1 LGVRWL
7 IQIDPL
13 QKIPI
18 LSSCS
23 LCKSVMKIHD
33 LRPCTSTHGKGEQQ
47 SHYCIR
53 NCRWCRTADFSTKC
67 TKIDHI
73 TCWERHLPQEQEDN
87 DPHEPVDPLQRLY
100 VDAVTYSEKNV
111 SVQEKLHEQ
120 DRIAQWFTI
129 KSDSL
134 GTGIPRLSVTDR
146 FRHLCNPGALPNE
159 YSLRQFP
166 GFVSFI
172 GDTGIGKST
181 LLRAMI
187 LMGHLDPS
195 GTQYKEDETHLED
208 KIAGLRN
215 ALAQNAYGPV
225 SRSGSTSQ
233 MTNPTSF
240 GVHLYRDI
248 AALTNNQTDGSQ
260 FSRDTP
266 ILFADCEGFRAGH
279 ALTNAELTDS
289 RTPSPNLII
298 DLPITAKSYGKDGK
312 DGIDLFYARF
322 LYTVSDVV
330 VLVMDGDTKFFPTMQ
345 RLVEWAASAVYRS
358 VNHLAQKTLII
369 VRNMAKLDDEELY
382 SAKDLKKRLL
392 NKELPKFWETSPLL
406 KDFVDNFN
414 NKQNAYDH
422 KIVDNNDLLKKFF
435 SKVRAC
441 NVPDTR
447 TAPLEK
453 AFEQYQDL
461 RNQIVDA
468 SETSQLLRS
477 KNWMQYNVPMLS
489 HILNHAFEHFRTSD
503 KPFDFYQAA
512 RNDNPNPVSVSDH
525 ISNFIR
531 HLHLLPTFPP
541 EMIPEV
547 IAICLVTWARRNF
560 ELGERI
566 FPRMNVPYLQTN

>member
-1 LGVRWL
+1 MC
-7 IQIDPL
+7 L
-13 QKIPI
+13 QEIPI
-18 LSSCS
+18 SSICS
-23 LCKSVMKIHD
+23 LCKSAMKIHE
-33 LRPCTSTHGKGEQQ
+33 LRSCTGRHGKGEQQ
-47 SHYCIR
+47 SLYCIR
-53 NCRWCRTADFSTKC
+53 NCRWCRTADFSTNC
-67 TKIDHI
+67 TETGHI
-73 TCWERHLPQEQEDN
+73 TCWQRHLPQEQEDN
-87 DPHEPVDPLQRLY
+87 DPHEPLDPLQRLY
-100 VDAVTYSEKNV
+100 VDAVIYSEKNV
-111 SVQEKLHEQ
+111 VVQDRLHEQ

-129 KSDSL
+129 KSALSER
-134 GTGIPRLSVTDR
+134 GVPRLNVTDR

-159 YSLRQFP
+159 YSSRQFP

-195 GTQYKEDETHLED
+195 GMQYKEDETRLEE

-248 AALTNNQTDGSQ
+248 AVPADNQTDDSQ

-279 ALTNAELTDS
+279 TLTNAELADS
-289 RTPSPNLII
+289 RASSPNVII
-298 DLPITAKSYGKDGK
+298 DMPITAKSYGKNGK

-330 VLVMDGDTKFFPTMQ
+330 VLVMDADTKFFPTMQ

-369 VRNMAKLDDEELY
+369 VRNKATLDDNELY
-382 SAKDLKKRLL
+382 SAKDLKKRLF
-392 NKELPKFWETSPLL
+392 NEKLPKFWERSPLL
-406 KDFVDNFN
+406 KDFVNDFN
-414 NKQNAYDH
+414 NKQNSSNH
-422 KIVDNNDLLKKFF
+422 KITDNKDLLNKFF
-435 SKVRAC
+435 SEVRAC

-447 TAPLEK
+447 TTPLEK
-453 AFEQYQDL
+453 IFKQYQDL
-461 RNQIVDA
+461 RHQIVDA
-468 SETSQLLRS
+468 SQWNQLLRS

-489 HILNHAFEHFRTSD
+489 HILNQAFEHFRTSD
-503 KPFDFYQAA
+503 DPFDFYQAA
-512 RNDNPNPVSVSDH
+512 RNDNPNPISVSDH

-531 HLHLLPTFPP
+531 HLHLLPAFPP
-541 EMIPEV
+541 EMIPKV
-547 IAICLVTWARRNF
+547 IAVCLVTWARRNF
-560 ELGERI
+560 ELGG
-566 FPRMNVPYLQTN
+566 